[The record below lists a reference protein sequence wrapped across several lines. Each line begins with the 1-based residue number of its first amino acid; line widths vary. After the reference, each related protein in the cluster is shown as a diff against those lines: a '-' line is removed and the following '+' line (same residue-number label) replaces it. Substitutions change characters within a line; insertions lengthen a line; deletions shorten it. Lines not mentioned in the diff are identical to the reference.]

1 MNNTIVSQGR
11 KSFTIQAF
19 VPFAGLS
26 LAVAA
31 VAGLGLRNDAHT
43 SAAMR
48 QAVQVSRPVPVEQ
61 PATVYVVSSVDK
73 AEELRT
79 LAFQETGM
87 MPKVVLAE
95 SDEAH
100 MWLGASSAAWAHDA
114 SSNVIDLRN

>member
-1 MNNTIVSQGR
+1 MAAHPLEARLKPSVRHLRGATVMNNTIVSQGR

-48 QAVQVSRPVPVEQ
+48 QAVQVRRPVPVEQ
-61 PATVYVVSSVDK
+61 PATVYVVSAVDK

-95 SDEAH
+95 
-100 MWLGASSAAWAHDA
+100 
-114 SSNVIDLRN
+114 